1 MIKLPIYTKVYKKT
15 NPKCSMYGIF
25 TYIYHRVMINV
36 GKIFPT
42 WSIWELYQGLIIGSL
57 IPLLMLPMDIPVD
70 FVFFQ
75 KSPRH
80 FASANKV
87 FSHSGLS
94 VETTE
99 TKNGWKFVWD
109 SKVVLLFDVFFLFF
123 GGGFDLS

>member
-1 MIKLPIYTKVYKKT
+1 
-15 NPKCSMYGIF
+15 
-25 TYIYHRVMINV
+25 
-36 GKIFPT
+36 
-42 WSIWELYQGLIIGSL
+42 
-57 IPLLMLPMDIPVD
+57 MDIPVD

-99 TKNGWKFVWD
+99 TKNGGKFVWD
-109 SKVVLLFDVFFLFF
+109 SKVVLLFDVFFFCFLVVVLIYHDLI
-123 GGGFDLS
+123 FDDLKKIY